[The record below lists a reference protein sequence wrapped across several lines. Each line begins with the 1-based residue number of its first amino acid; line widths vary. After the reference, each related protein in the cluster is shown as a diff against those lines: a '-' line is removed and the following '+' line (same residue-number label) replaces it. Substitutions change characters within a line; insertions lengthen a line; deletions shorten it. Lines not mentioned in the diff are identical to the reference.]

1 MLSICSKKCFFIIR
15 SEQKLSTKANYL
27 KQMILPCSWN
37 VRAGSRRL
45 RFSASHS
52 TCFWAWTLVLEI
64 TPSPA
69 RLAAPEV
76 ADAAPEVADQCWPD
90 GLAVSR
96 LAVRKMG
103 NYHSIFYIILF
114 WSLAPSS
121 LLVSKYSTLHIPS
134 RHNVVLTLVQCRRL
148 WINVKPTLIQRLMS
162 AGFLLISVSLLF
174 N

>member
-1 MLSICSKKCFFIIR
+1 MCAREAGGCDSRVPTRRVSGPGVWFWKLHLPPQGSLLPR
-15 SEQKLSTKANYL
+15 SQTL
-27 KQMILPCSWN
+27 LPRSQN
-37 VRAGSRRL
+37 
-45 RFSASHS
+45 
-52 TCFWAWTLVLEI
+52 
-64 TPSPA
+64 
-69 RLAAPEV
+69 
-76 ADAAPEVADQCWPD
+76 QCWPD

-103 NYHSIFYIILF
+103 NYHSPFYIILF

-121 LLVSKYSTLHIPS
+121 LLVSKYSTLDIPS
-134 RHNVVLTLVQCRRL
+134 RHVVLTLVQCRRL